1 MTKETSPATNGRRKA
16 HVDNLIAQVRAAI
29 DATYDTGKR
38 HPNGARIT
46 HDTDDARAIRDYV
59 RNMSWSDKF
68 DDLIDREAAHERRHR
83 KGAPAGFRYPI
94 SVKQSASIIV
104 LHQFGNGSA
113 LEAMPPATL
122 YNSCRDTAAEAIVL
136 GYLARAQVTPELRA
150 QLDAL
155 DYAAA
160 VRS

>member
-1 MTKETSPATNGRRKA
+1 MNENDTTNGRRKA
-16 HVDNLIAQVRAAI
+16 LIEKLTAQVRDAI
-29 DATYDTGKR
+29 DASYYTGE
-38 HPNGARIT
+38 PNRANGSKPTR
-46 HDTDDARAIRDYV
+46 DTDDARAIRDYV